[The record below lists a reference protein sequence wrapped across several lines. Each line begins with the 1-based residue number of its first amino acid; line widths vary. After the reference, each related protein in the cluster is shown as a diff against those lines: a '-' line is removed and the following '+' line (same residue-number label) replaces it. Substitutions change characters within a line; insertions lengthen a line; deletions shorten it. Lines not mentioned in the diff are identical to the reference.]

1 MVKAHLTLQSTQTR
15 QIVCSP
21 HFSTDLIFY
30 NRGNSNREDSNRQ
43 HKNRKSIN
51 HVLFILLITLL
62 LIGIDS
68 RQMKRFL
75 NRYVNEVGMDR

>member
-1 MVKAHLTLQSTQTR
+1 MDLINLLIIQSTKTR

-21 HFSTDLIFY
+21 RFSTEVC

-43 HKNRKSIN
+43 HKNQKSIN
-51 HVLFILLITLL
+51 HVLFVLLITLL

-68 RQMKRFL
+68 RQMKRF
-75 NRYVNEVGMDR
+75 